1 MYELSR
7 LASAL
12 GLTPDQG
19 RVFASTLPG
28 GAVTV
33 SAGGAWHLDRDA
45 VAGVLGATDD
55 VQRRALGGLYD
66 RARSTPTATG
76 PTDLQRA
83 NAAQA
88 VHNVRT
94 LRSGSAAPPC
104 PAGREAEIAEAR
116 ANARAVLNRR
126 GS

>member
-7 LASAL
+7 LAASL
-12 GLTPDQG
+12 GITPDQG
-19 RVFASTLPG
+19 QVLAGKLPA
-28 GAVTV
+28 GACTV
-33 SAGGAWHLDRDA
+33 GANGAWHLDRDA

-66 RARSTPTATG
+66 RARSATATTG
-76 PTDLQRA
+76 PTDQQKA
-83 NAAQA
+83 KAALA

-94 LRSGSAAPPC
+94 LRSGSAALPC

-116 ANARAVLNRR
+116 ANARALLNRR